1 MDNTYFLSQSSS
13 LTLVIIISLIFAVL
27 GIYHSKKFHG
37 ISNYLTANRNIE
49 LFSLTTS
56 LVASA
61 LGAWILFG
69 PVAAAT
75 WGGIGAV
82 IGYALGTAFP
92 MIFLI
97 YFGKKI
103 RLEFPKGSSLIEF
116 MRKKFGKSL
125 FKLILLMTIFYM
137 FIFLCAEVTAV
148 AVLINYL
155 SGTDLWITALIVLL
169 ATLTYTLYGGLRAS
183 IFTDNI
189 QMIVIG
195 FLLLILILIIGS
207 STGDNFSFALI
218 KEKNPQLL
226 SSSYI
231 PSYTAGLTFFIA
243 VAATN
248 LFHQGNWQRVY
259 AAKDYYTLKSAL
271 IISFFIIVPIVFLM
285 GFVGMVSF
293 SIDPSARADLGFF
306 TLLLK
311 EQTEM
316 LSLIIVILGLA
327 LTISTVDTLVNAISS
342 LFVVDGKATFNLDKK
357 TDYLKISKYF
367 IIFLSLIA
375 FGVASKGFDILY
387 LFLLADLFCCAFV
400 FTGSFE
406 DGTVF
411 DTNVGKD
418 KPLVF
423 QIGMKEVIPGFE
435 QGIVGANKGSKRKIK
450 IPSMLAY
457 GEKGAGELIPP
468 NSNLIFEFKIL
479 DVLSPNYEKIDSE
492 KLENLINE
500 NAVALDIRLDN
511 QWKKTGVIKG
521 SFQET
526 AFDINGKFNV
536 YLMDKVRAL
545 AGAESQGIELIFISH
560 DGKTAEILGNAF
572 AEDLG
577 FTNVYVLDGGIQSWI
592 KSNKPLVSYN

>member
-1 MDNTYFLSQSSS
+1 MDKSYFISQASS
-13 LTLVIIISLIFAVL
+13 LTLVIIISAIFAIVGL
-27 GIYHSKKFHG
+27 NQAKKFQG
-37 ISNYLTANRNIE
+37 INNYITANRNIG

-56 LVASA
+56 IISSA

-97 YFGKKI
+97 YLGKKI
-103 RLEFPKGSSLIEF
+103 RTDFPKGSSLVEY

-155 SGTDLWITALIVLL
+155 SGTELWITALIVLIS
-169 ATLTYTLYGGLRAS
+169 TLTYTLYGGLRVS

-195 FLLLILILIIGS
+195 ILLFILISIIILS
-207 STGDNFSFALI
+207 SGNNFSFEYI
-218 KEKNPQLL
+218 ESKNPQLL

-259 AAKDYYTLKSAL
+259 AAKNYKTLKLSL
-271 IISFFIIVPIVFLM
+271 IISFFVIIPIVCLM
-285 GFVGMVSF
+285 GFIGMVSF
-293 SIDPSARADLGFF
+293 SSDPSIRPDLGFF

-311 EQTEM
+311 DQTEF
-316 LSLIIVILGLA
+316 LSLMIIVLGVS

-342 LFVVDGKATFNLDKK
+342 LFVIDGKATFNLDKK

-367 IIFLSLIA
+367 IILLSIIA
-375 FGVASKGFDILY
+375 FGIASKGFDILY

-400 FTGSFE
+400 ITIFYSFYY
-406 DGTVF
+406 
-411 DTNVGKD
+411 
-418 KPLVF
+418 
-423 QIGMKEVIPGFE
+423 
-435 QGIVGANKGSKRKIK
+435 R
-450 IPSMLAY
+450 
-457 GEKGAGELIPP
+457 
-468 NSNLIFEFKIL
+468 
-479 DVLSPNYEKIDSE
+479 
-492 KLENLINE
+492 INE
-500 NAVALDIRLDN
+500 QTAYFAIIIGLVAGFLMFPFPDFSKSLFV
-511 QWKKTGVIKG
+511 GVFLPKDL
-521 SFQET
+521 FT
-526 AFDINGKFNV
+526 P
-536 YLMDKVRAL
+536 
-545 AGAESQGIELIFISH
+545 FISQSLLFLSFVVA
-560 DGKTAEILGNAF
+560 TFLPAIILK
-572 AEDLG
+572 LKK
-577 FTNVYVLDGGIQSWI
+577 I
-592 KSNKPLVSYN
+592 

>member
-1 MDNTYFLSQSSS
+1 MDKTYFIEQSTS
-13 LTLVIIISLIFAVL
+13 LTLVIVISLIFAVL
-27 GIYHSKKFHG
+27 GIYHSKKFGG
-37 ISNYLTANRNIE
+37 INNYLTANRNIG

-103 RLEFPKGSSLIEF
+103 RDEFPKGSSLIEF

-155 SGTDLWITALIVLL
+155 SGTELWITALIVLIS
-169 ATLTYTLYGGLRAS
+169 TLTYTLYGGLRAS

-195 FLLLILILIIGS
+195 ILLLILISIIS
-207 STGDNFSFALI
+207 SSSGNNFSFEFI
-218 KEKNPQLL
+218 EKKNPQLL

-248 LFHQGNWQRVY
+248 LFHQGNWQGVY
-259 AAKDYYTLKSAL
+259 AAKNYQTLKSSL
-271 IISFFIIVPIVFLM
+271 VISFFIIIPIVFLM
-285 GFVGMVSF
+285 GFIGMVSF
-293 SIDPSARADLGFF
+293 SLDSSIRPDLGFF

-311 EQTEM
+311 DQTEL
-316 LSLIIVILGLA
+316 LSLMIIVLGLS

-342 LFVVDGKATFNLDKK
+342 LFVIDGKATFNLDKK

-367 IIFLSLIA
+367 IVFLSLIA

-400 FTGSFE
+400 FTVFYSFY
-406 DGTVF
+406 
-411 DTNVGKD
+411 
-418 KPLVF
+418 
-423 QIGMKEVIPGFE
+423 
-435 QGIVGANKGSKRKIK
+435 NK
-450 IPSMLAY
+450 
-457 GEKGAGELIPP
+457 
-468 NSNLIFEFKIL
+468 
-479 DVLSPNYEKIDSE
+479 V
-492 KLENLINE
+492 NE
-500 NAVALDIRLDN
+500 
-511 QWKKTGVIKG
+511 
-521 SFQET
+521 
-526 AFDINGKFNV
+526 
-536 YLMDKVRAL
+536 
-545 AGAESQGIELIFISH
+545 
-560 DGKTAEILGNAF
+560 KTAYIAILIGFVAGF
-572 AEDLG
+572 LLFPFPDFSKSLLVGVLMSKDL
-577 FTNVYVLDGGIQSWI
+577 FSPFVSQSLLFLSFI
-592 KSNKPLVSYN
+592 IATFLPAVILKLKSN

>member
-1 MDNTYFLSQSSS
+1 MDKLYFLNQSTS
-13 LTLVIIISLIFAVL
+13 LTLVTVICIIFAVA
-27 GIYHSKKFHG
+27 GIYHSKKFQG
-37 ISNYLTANRNIE
+37 INNYLTANRNIGV
-49 LFSLTTS
+49 FSLTTS

-61 LGAWILFG
+61 LGAWVLFG

-82 IGYALGTAFP
+82 IGYSLGTAFP

-97 YFGKKI
+97 YLGKKI
-103 RLEFPKGSSLIEF
+103 RSEFPKGSSLIEF

-148 AVLINYL
+148 AVLINYI
-155 SGTDLWITALIVLL
+155 SGTELWITALIVIL
-169 ATLTYTLYGGLRAS
+169 ATLSYTLYGGLRAS

-189 QMIVIG
+189 QMIVIAV
-195 FLLLILILIIGS
+195 LLVILISIISS

-218 KEKNPQLL
+218 NEKNPQLL

-259 AAKDYYTLKSAL
+259 AAKDYQTLKMSL

-285 GFVGMVSF
+285 GFIGMVSF
-293 SIDPSARADLGFF
+293 SIDPSVRADLGFF

-316 LSLIIVILGLA
+316 LSLIIIILGLA

-342 LFVVDGKATFNLDKK
+342 LFVIDGKATFNLNKK
-357 TDYLKISKYF
+357 TNYLKLSKYF

-375 FGVASKGFDILY
+375 FGIASKGFDILY

-400 FTGSFE
+400 L
-406 DGTVF
+406 TVF
-411 DTNVGKD
+411 YSFYD
-418 KPLVF
+418 KS
-423 QIGMKEVIPGFE
+423 I
-435 QGIVGANKGSKRKIK
+435 N
-450 IPSMLAY
+450 
-457 GEKGAGELIPP
+457 
-468 NSNLIFEFKIL
+468 
-479 DVLSPNYEKIDSE
+479 EKIAYISIIIGLIGGFLLFPFPDFSKSLLVGVLLPKE
-492 KLENLINE
+492 IFSPFVAQSLLFLSFIIATFLPWFIFKL
-500 NAVALDIRLDN
+500 
-511 QWKKTGVIKG
+511 KK
-521 SFQET
+521 F
-526 AFDINGKFNV
+526 
-536 YLMDKVRAL
+536 
-545 AGAESQGIELIFISH
+545 
-560 DGKTAEILGNAF
+560 
-572 AEDLG
+572 
-577 FTNVYVLDGGIQSWI
+577 
-592 KSNKPLVSYN
+592 